1 MIGGF
6 PSRIWRGLP
15 WVLCAAAS
23 LATQVGHASEAVMP
37 DTPAVIL
44 PASVAALLAP
54 RIVAPSVTQPVVVA
68 PAPAASAALM
78 PATPAAPVTKARA
91 AYAYPVAP
99 TAAVMTAS
107 FYGMQEA
114 PRGEALL
121 REAMLDAHNGERAI
135 FGHAAL
141 VWDDALAADAARYAA
156 EMAQTG
162 VYHHSKKS
170 SRAIPSGE
178 NLWMGPRRL
187 YSYRVMAQ
195 AFLDEKKM
203 FIPTAKLPDFSTSG
217 YWQEVAHYTQ
227 MIWRGTQKVGCAV
240 GDGRDYEYLVCR
252 YFPAGNAYGKGPFD
266 AEEATLAMASTAGGG
281 R

>member
-6 PSRIWRGLP
+6 PSRVWRGLP
-15 WVLCAAAS
+15 WVLCAVAS
-23 LATQVGHASEAVMP
+23 LVAQGAAASEAVMP
-37 DTPAVIL
+37 DVIL
-44 PASVAALLAP
+44 PASVAALFVSKAP
-54 RIVAPSVTQPVVVA
+54 PVAAGETVTQTA
-68 PAPAASAALM
+68 PAVQTAAAVLPALISPPAATA
-78 PATPAAPVTKARA
+78 KA

-99 TAAVMTAS
+99 TAAVMAAS
-107 FYGMQEA
+107 FYGMNEA
-114 PRGEALL
+114 PRSDALL
-121 REAMLDAHNGERAI
+121 RQTMLDAHNAERAS

-141 VWDDALAADAARYAA
+141 TWDDALAADAARYTA

-178 NLWMGPRRL
+178 NLWMGPRHL
-187 YSYRVMAQ
+187 YSYQVMAQ

-203 FIPTAKLPDFSTSG
+203 FIPTARLPDFSTTG

-266 AEEATLAMASTAGGG
+266 KDETVLAMASTAAGG

>member
-6 PSRIWRGLP
+6 PSRVWRGLP
-15 WVLCAAAS
+15 WVLCAFTS
-23 LATQVGHASEAVMP
+23 LAAEGAGASEAVIP
-37 DTPAVIL
+37 DVTLPATVAALFVPKAPVAAVVTAPVAPVAPVAAIL
-44 PASVAALLAP
+44 PAM
-54 RIVAPSVTQPVVVA
+54 PS
-68 PAPAASAALM
+68 ASI
-78 PATPAAPVTKARA
+78 ATAKP
-91 AYAYPVAP
+91 AYAYPKAP
-99 TAAVMTAS
+99 TAAVMAAS

-114 PRGEALL
+114 PRGDALL
-121 REAMLDAHNGERAI
+121 RQSMLEAHNAERAS

-141 VWDDALAADAARYAA
+141 VWDDALADDAARYAA

-162 VYHHSKKS
+162 AYHHSKKT

-187 YSYRVMAQ
+187 YSYQVMAQ
-195 AFLDEKKM
+195 AFLDEKRM
-203 FIPTAKLPDFSTSG
+203 FIPTAKLPDFSTTG

-227 MIWRGTQKVGCAV
+227 MIWRGTQKVGCAL

-266 AEEATLAMASTAGGG
+266 KDEAVLAMASTTGGG

>member
-1 MIGGF
+1 
-6 PSRIWRGLP
+6 
-15 WVLCAAAS
+15 
-23 LATQVGHASEAVMP
+23 MP
-37 DTPAVIL
+37 DVTL
-44 PASVAALLAP
+44 PASVAALFAP
-54 RIVAPSVTQPVVVA
+54 KVSPATVA
-68 PAPAASAALM
+68 PAAVAAHVAEVESAVPAS
-78 PATPAAPVTKARA
+78 PAILTAAPSATVKP

-99 TAAVMTAS
+99 TAAVMAAS

-114 PRGEALL
+114 PRGDALL
-121 REAMLDAHNGERAI
+121 RQVMLDAHNAERAS
-135 FGHAAL
+135 FGHAPL

-162 VYHHSKKS
+162 VYHHSKKA

-178 NLWMGPRRL
+178 NLWMGPRHL
-187 YSYRVMAQ
+187 YSYQVMAQ

-203 FIPTAKLPDFSTSG
+203 FIPTAKLPDFSTTG

-266 AEEATLAMASTAGGG
+266 KDEAVLAMASTAGGG